1 MLNDES
7 ELDIEIRKALRAVDV
22 PVGAKENLLLH
33 LMSQEVTLEEKTEQ
47 VTLGRRHWLNHWVL
61 LASAVAIAF
70 VCFLFWPGG
79 TNARLDVLM
88 ARHIERIENDPI
100 QWNEGVTLPGSLRS
114 IMNQVVQLQPLGF
127 ADITPPGSLSHIHV
141 YAFRNQDGK
150 QLLMI
155 DMAKPKV
162 RQKFNGQLT
171 PLNSNTGG
179 WSCAAAEVQGRL
191 VVLAVPGDRA
201 ILLKHLRNI
210 TVT

>member
-22 PVGAKENLLLH
+22 PVGAKEYLLLH
-33 LMSQEVTLEEKTEQ
+33 LMSQEVALEEKTEQ
-47 VTLGRRHWLNHWVL
+47 VTLGRRTWLNQWGL

-100 QWNEGVTLPGSLRS
+100 QWNEAVTLPGSLRS